1 MYLWKLPGVVY
12 GASMGR
18 LWGLNQ
24 ARATRCGATCCP
36 CCGGEDKIHSHSFR
50 ASWCAPAGPL
60 HNVKETAPWRCIRFI
75 AITPTTSELAV
86 GVITT
91 KRPQLSSR
99 PFLSLYAERTRF
111 ELAVGLPLRQF
122 SKLLVSATHPPLQ
135 CFVLNCFIK
144 RVQRYGFFCYFQ
156 KKSAFFDEIFFEAEA
171 GRCQAMLHVW
181 GRVHG
186 GTLTVRA

>member
-156 KKSAFFDEIFFEAEA
+156 KKSVFFDEIFFEAEA

-186 GTLTVRA
+186 GT

>member
-12 GASMGR
+12 GASMGFKPIKGNPLLCNLLPLVWR
-18 LWGLNQ
+18 RGQDSL
-24 ARATRCGATCCP
+24 AFA
-36 CCGGEDKIHSHSFR
+36 R

-144 RVQRYGFFCYFQ
+144 RVQRYGFFLLFP
-156 KKSAFFDEIFFEAEA
+156 KEKRFF
-171 GRCQAMLHVW
+171 
-181 GRVHG
+181 
-186 GTLTVRA
+186 

>member
-36 CCGGEDKIHSHSFR
+36 CCGGEDKIQ
-50 ASWCAPAGPL
+50 CAPAGPL

-156 KKSAFFDEIFFEAEA
+156 KKSAFFDEIFF
-171 GRCQAMLHVW
+171 R
-181 GRVHG
+181 GRV
-186 GTLTVRA
+186 RALPGHATRVGARARRDLDS